1 MREVWRRFQ
10 QNHTAM
16 AGAVI
21 VVIFLLTTLLASWL
35 APHDPTRQDLL
46 LRLAGPSL
54 QHPLGHDGFGRDILS
69 RLIVGTR
76 LSFGISFFAMLLAF
90 GIGTPLGLVAGY
102 VGGLVDT
109 VVMRVTDILM
119 TFPGMLL
126 ALVFVAVLGVGATNV
141 TIAIGVATIPIF
153 VRVVRGSVLG
163 VKNLEFVES
172 ARALGAQAARI
183 MWRHVW
189 PNIVG
194 PIIILATLRMA
205 AAILTAAALSF
216 IGLGVQPPVP
226 EWGAMLSDGRSY
238 LRVAPHVVVFP
249 GITIMVVVLAF
260 NLMGDGLRDALDP
273 YTTLRGQ
280 VDS

>member
-1 MREVWRRFQ
+1 MRDVWRRFE
-10 QNHTAM
+10 QNRMAM

-21 VVIFLLTTLLASWL
+21 VVVFLLVTLFASWL

-46 LRLAGPSL
+46 LRLAGPSPP
-54 QHPLGHDGFGRDILS
+54 HPLGHDGFGRDVLS
-69 RLIVGTR
+69 RLIVGAR
-76 LSFGISFFAMLLAF
+76 LSFGMAFFAVLLAF
-90 GIGTPLGLVAGY
+90 SVGTPLGLVAGY

-109 VVMRVTDILM
+109 VVMRLTDILM

-141 TIAIGVATIPIF
+141 TIAIGVATVPIF
-153 VRVVRGSVLG
+153 VRMVRGSVLV
-163 VKNLEFVES
+163 VKHLEFVQS
-172 ARALGAQAARI
+172 ARALGARAARI
-183 MWRHVW
+183 MGRHVL

-194 PIIILATLRMA
+194 PIVILATLRMA
-205 AAILTAAALSF
+205 TAILTAAALSF
-216 IGLGVQPPVP
+216 IGLGVQPPAP
-226 EWGAMLSDGRSY
+226 EWGAMLAEGKAY

-273 YTTLRGQ
+273 STTIEGRT
-280 VDS
+280 DS